1 MNDSDSEGDNL
12 PEQEKIHIFEYIK
25 ANQQRNFEDEQ
36 PERRPS
42 EKEEESSKH
51 IPSSDKKI
59 SRFREIRFKSIEEL
73 YECEAGQGQV
83 LRSTAGGKK
92 PKL

>member
-12 PEQEKIHIFEYIK
+12 PEQEKIYLFEYIK
-25 ANQQRNFEDEQ
+25 ANQQRSFEDEQ
-36 PERRPS
+36 LERRPS
-42 EKEEESSKH
+42 EKEEEPSKRQ
-51 IPSSDKKI
+51 PSRDQKI
-59 SRFREIRFKSIEEL
+59 SRFREIRFKSIEEV
-73 YECEAGQGQV
+73 YESEARQG